1 MIMII
6 LQKKYRFLR
15 IIIISLLVLISFK
28 KGFAVP
34 SGPNNT
40 YSIIYD
46 FKYDWL
52 EYDKDLK
59 IYIPHIKESNSNK
72 LIYSLRINLIDYPG
86 CYLLL
91 KSQNSNDYL
100 FFGSKMKQVLPKDE
114 WVKFSYKDLLKVNNN
129 ATFIL
134 SIYGDKNPENHTVFF
149 GFPFSK
155 ASNLKKTKANNFLN
169 FSPRSTSSIQSS
181 FVIFFLFC
189 LIMMS
194 FLTNNFSK
202 AYKKFYNINDM
213 MSFKIKET
221 SFLVNKPMD
230 RPNMMIVILLS
241 MFSSFVFILCQSRG
255 FDILSNNFIF
265 QNGNSFGILT
275 SNFFKLSIVIFVLY
289 IAKYFFINTIG
300 SLFNIEKIVDIH
312 YFKLIQTSLLFF
324 SIILGLL
331 LISYN
336 TYLGKISNY
345 ENFFT
350 ILLLFF
356 YSIRALIIYF
366 SINQTGNIKTLYLI
380 SYLCIVEILPVLI
393 GMRLIT

>member
-1 MIMII
+1 
-6 LQKKYRFLR
+6 LR
-15 IIIISLLVLISFK
+15 VIVISLLVLIFFK
-28 KGFAVP
+28 EGLAIP
-34 SGPNNT
+34 SGPNNAYT
-40 YSIIYD
+40 IIYD
-46 FKYDWL
+46 LKYDWL
-52 EYDKDLK
+52 EYNKDLK
-59 IYIPHIKESNSNK
+59 VYIPHIKENNSNK
-72 LIYSLRINLIDYPG
+72 IIYSLRINFNDYPG

-114 WVKFSYKDLLKVNNN
+114 WVKFSYKDLSKVNNN
-129 ATFIL
+129 AAFIL
-134 SIYGDKNPENHTVFF
+134 SIYGDKNPENHSVFF

-155 ASNLKKTKANNFLN
+155 ASNIRKIKANNFLD
-169 FSPRSTSSIQSS
+169 FSPRSFSSIQSS
-181 FVIFFLFC
+181 LVVFFLFC

-194 FLTNNFSK
+194 FLTSNFSK
-202 AYKKFYNINDM
+202 AYKKFYSINDM
-213 MSFKIKET
+213 LSFKIKET

-241 MFSSFVFILCQSRG
+241 MFSSFVFILCQSKG

-265 QNGNSFGILT
+265 QNGDSFGVLT
-275 SNFFKLSIVIFVLY
+275 SNFFKLTIIIFVLY
-289 IAKYFFINTIG
+289 IAKYFLINTIG

-312 YFKLIQTSLLFF
+312 YFKLIQISLVFF
-324 SIILGLL
+324 TIVLVIL

-336 TYLGKISNY
+336 AYFGNVSNFK
-345 ENFFT
+345 NLFT
-350 ILLLFF
+350 VILLFF

-393 GMRLIT
+393 GMRLII

>member
-1 MIMII
+1 M
-6 LQKKYRFLR
+6 
-15 IIIISLLVLISFK
+15 LVLIFFK
-28 KGFAVP
+28 EGLAIP
-34 SGPNNT
+34 SGPNNAYT
-40 YSIIYD
+40 IIYD
-46 FKYDWL
+46 LKYDWL
-52 EYDKDLK
+52 EYNKDLK
-59 IYIPHIKESNSNK
+59 VYIPHIKENNSNK
-72 LIYSLRINLIDYPG
+72 IIYSLRINFNDYPG

-114 WVKFSYKDLLKVNNN
+114 WVKFSYKDLSKVNNN
-129 ATFIL
+129 AAFIL

-155 ASNLKKTKANNFLN
+155 ASNIRKIKANNFLD
-169 FSPRSTSSIQSS
+169 FSPRSFSSIQSS
-181 FVIFFLFC
+181 LVVFFLFC

-194 FLTNNFSK
+194 FLTSNFSK
-202 AYKKFYNINDM
+202 AYKKFYSINDM

-241 MFSSFVFILCQSRG
+241 MFSSFVFILCQSKG

-265 QNGNSFGILT
+265 QNGDSFGVLT
-275 SNFFKLSIVIFVLY
+275 SNFFKLTIIIFVLY

-312 YFKLIQTSLLFF
+312 YFKLIQISLVFF
-324 SIILGLL
+324 TIVLVLL

-336 TYLGKISNY
+336 AYFGNVSNFK
-345 ENFFT
+345 NLFT
-350 ILLLFF
+350 IILLFF

-393 GMRLIT
+393 GMRLII

>member
-1 MIMII
+1 MRVIV
-6 LQKKYRFLR
+6 
-15 IIIISLLVLISFK
+15 ISLLVLIFFK
-28 KGFAVP
+28 EGLAIP
-34 SGPNNT
+34 SGPNNAYT
-40 YSIIYD
+40 IIYD
-46 FKYDWL
+46 LKYDWL
-52 EYDKDLK
+52 EYNKDLK
-59 IYIPHIKESNSNK
+59 VYIPHIKENNSNK
-72 LIYSLRINLIDYPG
+72 IIYSLRINFNDYPG

-114 WVKFSYKDLLKVNNN
+114 WVKFSYKDLSKVNNN
-129 ATFIL
+129 AAFIL
-134 SIYGDKNPENHTVFF
+134 SIYGDKNPENHSVFF

-155 ASNLKKTKANNFLN
+155 ASNIRKIKANNFLD
-169 FSPRSTSSIQSS
+169 FSPRSFSSIQSS
-181 FVIFFLFC
+181 LVVFFLFC

-194 FLTNNFSK
+194 FLTSNFSK
-202 AYKKFYNINDM
+202 AYKKFYSINDM

-241 MFSSFVFILCQSRG
+241 MFSSFVFILCQSKG

-265 QNGNSFGILT
+265 QNGDSFGVLT
-275 SNFFKLSIVIFVLY
+275 SNFFKLTIIIFVLY
-289 IAKYFFINTIG
+289 IAKYFLINTIG

-312 YFKLIQTSLLFF
+312 YFKLIQISLVFF
-324 SIILGLL
+324 TIVLVIL

-336 TYLGKISNY
+336 AYFGNVSNFK
-345 ENFFT
+345 NLFT
-350 ILLLFF
+350 VILLFF

-380 SYLCIVEILPVLI
+380 SYLCIVEILPILI
-393 GMRLIT
+393 GTRLII